1 MKLALYYDDMGV
13 SLKVE
18 IFSEDKLR
26 KRGNFMRNQDVSQW
40 KVAVLGAG
48 SMGQCI
54 AQFMAMNKHEVFL
67 YNRTPANLEKAF
79 VQIENNLQTLV
90 ALQQIKSEDI
100 PGIMGRIMGS
110 SDLKESVEQADI
122 VIENLAEVEE
132 VKKKIFSQL
141 DEYCDGDVILS
152 SDTSTMNVFE
162 FLEVSHPERLII
174 THFFNPAH
182 VMPLVEL
189 VRGPETS
196 DEVVRVTKQFLEN
209 TGKQVAVVNKCIPG
223 FILNRITMS
232 VFREA
237 AYIAEAGI
245 ATPED
250 IDKAITS
257 TFGPRYAFEGPFGLS
272 DFAGIDIYER
282 LATLLPPVLCS
293 DTECPE
299 LLHRMVEEGKLGV
312 KSGEGF
318 YRYEDEKEARR
329 SRDTKIMKMITAIRE
344 VNKN

>member
-1 MKLALYYDDMGV
+1 
-13 SLKVE
+13 
-18 IFSEDKLR
+18 
-26 KRGNFMRNQDVSQW
+26 MRNQDVSQW
-40 KVAVLGAG
+40 NVAVLGAG

-54 AQFMAMNKHEVFL
+54 AQFMAMNNHTVFL
-67 YNRTPANLEKAF
+67 YNRTPENLEKAL
-79 VQIENNLQTLV
+79 VQIESNLQTLV
-90 ALQQIKSEDI
+90 LLGQVKVEDI
-100 PGIMGRIMGS
+100 PGIRGRIVGS
-110 SDLKESVEQADI
+110 SDLRSSVEQADI
-122 VIENLAEVEE
+122 VIENLAEIEE
-132 VKKKIFSQL
+132 VKKKVFGQL
-141 DEYCDGDVILS
+141 DEYCGSDVILS
-152 SDTSTMNVFE
+152 SDTSTMNIFD
-162 FLEVSHPERLII
+162 FLEVSHPERLVI

-196 DEVVRVTKQFLEN
+196 DEVVHAARQFLEH
-209 TGKQVAVVNKCIPG
+209 TGKQVAVLNKCIPG
-223 FILNRITMS
+223 FILNRITLS

-237 AYIAEAGI
+237 AHIVEAGV

-299 LLHRMVEEGKLGV
+299 LLHKMVAEGKLGV

-318 YRYEDEKEARR
+318 YRYDDEKAARR
-329 SRDTKIMKMITAIRE
+329 NRDTKIMKMIAAIQE
-344 VNKN
+344 VNKG

>member
-1 MKLALYYDDMGV
+1 
-13 SLKVE
+13 
-18 IFSEDKLR
+18 
-26 KRGNFMRNQDVSQW
+26 MRNKDVSQW

-54 AQFMAMNKHEVFL
+54 AQFMAMNGHEVFL
-67 YNRTPANLEKAF
+67 YNRTPANLEKAM

-90 ALQQIKSEDI
+90 SLGQIKEENI
-100 PGIMGRIMGS
+100 QGTLKRITGS
-110 SDLKESVEQADI
+110 SNLKQSVEQADI

-132 VKKKIFSQL
+132 VKKMIFNQL
-141 DEYCDGDVILS
+141 DEYCAEDVILS

-196 DEVVRVTKQFLEN
+196 DEVVQATKDFLEM
-209 TGKQVAVVNKCIPG
+209 TGKQVAVLNKCIPG
-223 FILNRITMS
+223 FILNRITLS

-237 AYIAEAGI
+237 AHLVEEGI
-245 ATPED
+245 ATPAD
-250 IDKAITS
+250 IDKAIVS

-293 DTECPE
+293 DTKCPE
-299 LLHRMVEEGKLGV
+299 LLHKMTADGKLGV

-318 YRYEDEKEARR
+318 YHYEDEKAARR
-329 SRDTKIMKMITAIRE
+329 NRDTKIMKMIAAIQE
-344 VNKN
+344 VNKS